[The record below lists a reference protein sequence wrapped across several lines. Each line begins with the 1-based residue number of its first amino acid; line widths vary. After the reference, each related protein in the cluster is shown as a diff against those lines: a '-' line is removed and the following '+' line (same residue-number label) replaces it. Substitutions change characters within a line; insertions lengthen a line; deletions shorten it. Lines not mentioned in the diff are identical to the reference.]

1 MYYVYALIDP
11 RNNKPFYIGKGSGS
25 RVLKHEKFLSNCNN
39 THKDNVIKKILE
51 EHDNIPYKILKDDF
65 KNENEAYLFEEQ
77 TIQSIGIENLTNICE
92 SRQPPSQLGIKRS
105 SITKNKIKEN
115 SKKQGTNRTIEY
127 VKQHSK
133 IIFNILENINSG
145 TRRDTVVQNLGIT
158 IDLFNKVKR
167 KYKMYVN
174 LLNTHTDYNI
184 KEIKLKKLNG
194 MKLKV
199 FSDNREILIQMYELI
214 NLRYPRKDIA
224 IKLNISVEFYD
235 RFKNQ
240 QKEFLKYTDVDIV

>member
-1 MYYVYALIDP
+1 
-11 RNNKPFYIGKGSGS
+11 
-25 RVLKHEKFLSNCNN
+25 
-39 THKDNVIKKILE
+39 
-51 EHDNIPYKILKDDF
+51 
-65 KNENEAYLFEEQ
+65 
-77 TIQSIGIENLTNICE
+77 
-92 SRQPPSQLGIKRS
+92 
-105 SITKNKIKEN
+105 
-115 SKKQGTNRTIEY
+115 
-127 VKQHSK
+127 
-133 IIFNILENINSG
+133 
-145 TRRDTVVQNLGIT
+145 
-158 IDLFNKVKR
+158 
-167 KYKMYVN
+167 MYVN